1 MRILLA
7 TGETDLRLSMEL
19 LLSEQPG
26 INILGTASD
35 TAGLIALVES
45 TCPDLALLD
54 WDLPG
59 RPVEEVLSHIQ
70 LFEVPPK
77 LIVLG
82 VNPESKKAALQAS
95 ADAYVDKGDP
105 PKNLLAALEH
115 LNSTSDKKFS

>member
-7 TGETDLRLSMEL
+7 TGETDLRLSLEL

-26 INILGTASD
+26 IKILGGASD
-35 TAGLIALVES
+35 TEGFIALVES
-45 TCPDLALLD
+45 TCPELALLD

-82 VNPESKKAALQAS
+82 MDPDSKEAALQAGV
-95 ADAYVDKGDP
+95 DAFIDKGDP
-105 PKNLLAALEH
+105 PESLLAAFMH
-115 LNSTSDKKFS
+115 LIPK

>member
-7 TGETDLRLSMEL
+7 TCETDLRLSMEL

-26 INILGTASD
+26 IKILGSASD
-35 TAGLIALVES
+35 TEGFIALVKS

-59 RPVEEVLSHIQ
+59 RPVEEVLSLIK

-82 VNPESKKAALQAS
+82 KHPDSKKTALQAG
-95 ADAYVDKGDP
+95 ADA
-105 PKNLLAALEH
+105 
-115 LNSTSDKKFS
+115 

>member
-7 TGETDLRLSMEL
+7 TCETDLRLSMEL

-26 INILGTASD
+26 IKILGSASD
-35 TAGLIALVES
+35 TEGFIALVKS

-59 RPVEEVLSHIQ
+59 RPVEEVLNLIK

-82 VNPESKKAALQAS
+82 KHPDSKKTALQAG

-105 PKNLLAALEH
+105 PENLLAVFKH
-115 LNSTSDKKFS
+115 LIPN